1 MAARSTTT
9 KLSVRS
15 RQPGGSRAVRRLRR
29 TGQVPGVLYGGAG
42 DVLSFE
48 VDERELRHALAAS
61 GAVLELSVDGAGGT
75 PAVLK
80 EAQRHPVHG
89 ATMHVDLV
97 RVRLDVEIHAVVALE
112 LTGGDESPGVKD
124 GGILEQV
131 TRELNVEALPTAI
144 PESITFDVS
153 DMEMNAT
160 LLLSAIPAPEGVKL
174 LDDPEETLI
183 ATLSPPRIVEE
194 EEEIETETEVVGEDG
209 EQPAA
214 EDAEPDGDADSG
226 SSSGE

>member
-1 MAARSTTT
+1 MAARSATRLT
-9 KLSVRS
+9 VRT

-29 TGQVPGVLYGGAG
+29 SGRVPGILYGGGG
-42 DVLSFE
+42 DTLSFE
-48 VDERELRHALAAS
+48 VDARELRHALAAS
-61 GAVLELSVDGAGGT
+61 GAVLELSVDGDSGT
-75 PAVLK
+75 PAVLR

-89 ATMHVDLV
+89 ETLHIDLV

-144 PESITFDVS
+144 PEAITYDVS

-160 LLLSAIPAPEGVKL
+160 LLLSAITAPEGVKL
-174 LDDPEETLI
+174 LDDPDETLI

-214 EDAEPDGDADSG
+214 EDAESDGDADSG